1 MKQSESRW
9 ACVVAVS
16 LAALGIAGCAAPP
29 ASASVEPGA
38 GEVAAVDP
46 LQRLAVVG
54 ASASAGYGAF
64 LPGAP
69 EPVTLAKAM
78 DAAVTDET
86 VRFSTHASAF
96 FFTRPTQLGPELL
109 EEAIASDPTCLV
121 AVDFLFW
128 FCYGFL
134 DAEGGRIDN
143 ESERLDLLE
152 IGLGLLDAYGGP
164 IVVGDLPDMSPAV
177 GVMLS
182 LSQLPEPETLKR
194 ANERIRAWADRR
206 ERVTVYPLSS
216 LVEQV
221 RSGAGV
227 DLAGLVWTPE
237 QARRFIQ
244 RDKLHPSVDGQLAT
258 AQIVLRLLDDRYEA
272 VRPDDYLQN
281 FDSVRAVLRERA
293 P

>member
-1 MKQSESRW
+1 VDRVGLAHPAAEFPAVLGHLW
-9 ACVVAVS
+9 AHHGDRDGVLEPLQHEHDAALAAHVAVGARVEG
-16 LAALGIAGCAAPP
+16 LAAPVG
-29 ASASVEPGA
+29 
-38 GEVAAVDP
+38 GE
-46 LQRLAVVG
+46 
-54 ASASAGYGAF
+54 S
-64 LPGAP
+64 
-69 EPVTLAKAM
+69 
-78 DAAVTDET
+78 
-86 VRFSTHASAF
+86 
-96 FFTRPTQLGPELL
+96 PELL